1 MSLFGGGSRQ
11 GGSHQAPRRKTRK
24 PAETEKYRY
33 ENLVQEDPKELEEDF
48 NGRVAENLGYKKPR
62 PGKKPRNKGL
72 LIAAIVLGCLALILV
87 MGLAI
92 YMIWSTPPEVDTGG
106 LNTPV
111 TAAPLEPA
119 GTLEPGETAT
129 PEPSPTATPEVPVRR
144 ENTYTILV
152 VGRDR
157 VGLNTDTIMVAMM
170 DCDAGEINVV
180 SIPRDTLVNVD
191 WSVKKVNSIY
201 GALGT
206 EGLLDGISDLL
217 GFRVDNY
224 VIVNTY
230 VFQALVDAIGG
241 VYFDVPIYMYYDD
254 PNQDLHISLAPGYQW
269 LSGYQAEQVVR
280 FRQNND
286 GTGYPDGDLGRIRTQ
301 QDFLMAV
308 AKQILSLGNITSLP
322 QLVDIV
328 TSNTDTD
335 LTGGNIA
342 FYAEEFLK
350 IDSENIHFYTMPYDS
365 VNIRGGSYVSIQL
378 EEWLDMVN
386 EYLNPFSMDVTEDN
400 VDILMYADGYA
411 WSTTGYSLGM
421 ESFYDYYGAA
431 AAAAEG

>member
-1 MSLFGGGSRQ
+1 M
-11 GGSHQAPRRKTRK
+11 
-24 PAETEKYRY
+24 
-33 ENLVQEDPKELEEDF
+33 
-48 NGRVAENLGYKKPR
+48 
-62 PGKKPRNKGL
+62 
-72 LIAAIVLGCLALILV
+72 
-87 MGLAI
+87 
-92 YMIWSTPPEVDTGG
+92 
-106 LNTPV
+106 
-111 TAAPLEPA
+111 
-119 GTLEPGETAT
+119 
-129 PEPSPTATPEVPVRR
+129 RR

-241 VYFDVPIYMYYDD
+241 VYYDVPIYMYYDD

-286 GTGYPDGDLGRIRTQ
+286 GTGYPDGDLGTDPDPAGFPDGGGQADTLPGEYHKPSPAGGHCYQ
-301 QDFLMAV
+301 QYGHRLDRREHRFL
-308 AKQILSLGNITSLP
+308 
-322 QLVDIV
+322 
-328 TSNTDTD
+328 
-335 LTGGNIA
+335 
-342 FYAEEFLK
+342 
-350 IDSENIHFYTMPYDS
+350 
-365 VNIRGGSYVSIQL
+365 RGGIS
-378 EEWLDMVN
+378 
-386 EYLNPFSMDVTEDN
+386 EDRQ
-400 VDILMYADGYA
+400 
-411 WSTTGYSLGM
+411 
-421 ESFYDYYGAA
+421 
-431 AAAAEG
+431 